1 MPFKPSIQT
10 YPLLVQSSSTICT
23 KSAQKNTSSTCTD
36 NNKNTITNTNMAN
49 NKTEMSTEEPHN
61 NDVLCGRG
69 GTINAHP
76 GNEQYRKFVD
86 RKKRVYLTAR
96 FKREK
101 RLIAQSI
108 VDEVRSLKPPGRFL
122 LKDSKTNIWSD
133 VGDEKARDKTS
144 QALRENA
151 LTVRKQ
157 MEKEYQESYKNRSK
171 A

>member
-1 MPFKPSIQT
+1 MNTPPIPPSNAT
-10 YPLLVQSSSTICT
+10 HT
-23 KSAQKNTSSTCTD
+23 
-36 NNKNTITNTNMAN
+36 NN
-49 NKTEMSTEEPHN
+49 PHN

-108 VDEVRSLKPPGRFL
+108 VEEIRNLEEESEAATCAAEAQYDFQREEALVAQMEARDEVSNNDWRSSYLDREKGL
-122 LKDSKTNIWSD
+122 MV
-133 VGDEKARDKTS
+133 VGDIW
-144 QALRENA
+144 
-151 LTVRKQ
+151 
-157 MEKEYQESYKNRSK
+157 ESLI
-171 A
+171 AC